1 MYRNAEHE
9 KSLQYQQGGIVTVRA
24 RRHSVTTALMII
36 VVAMTPLT
44 AWAQSDAPLI
54 AATSDGTAL
63 NVTIPMFDPGIPDD
77 PSLYRD
83 QQVFPRIRQ
92 IEAKLMPFLLRE
104 TLVESEQWG
113 VVRVTTSP
121 EEAAEL
127 QLLATIVRSDGDWL
141 DLRVEAIDA
150 TGNTWFDK
158 VFSSQANDKSDTWQ
172 GDQGTPEFQQIYR
185 AIVTELASV
194 RDGMGDAAISNIKG
208 TAQMRYAINLAPT
221 AFSQYVEESKD
232 GTFRLLGLPAR
243 GDPMLKR
250 IEAIR
255 NTEFL
260 ITDTVDAKFR
270 EFNAELTRTYRIWRE
285 YRRKIEDYEDW
296 NVWFAENRGR
306 ELERGSWESIKHQ
319 YDAYKHDR
327 ITVQE
332 QDRLAVAFNTEV
344 GATVEAMEARVAELD
359 EWVEQGYQEWGRL
372 LEGLHEVEGRM
383 LESGL

>member
-1 MYRNAEHE
+1 MRVIPHLA
-9 KSLQYQQGGIVTVRA
+9 TA
-24 RRHSVTTALMII
+24 ALMAI
-36 VVAMTPLT
+36 VVALTPIT
-44 AWAQSDAPLI
+44 ARAQSEAPLI

-63 NVTIPMFDPGIPDD
+63 NVTIPVFDPGIPDD
-77 PSLYRD
+77 PSVYRD

-127 QLLATIVRSDGDWL
+127 QLFATIVRSDGDRL

-158 VFSSQANDKSDTWQ
+158 VFSSQANEKSDTWQ
-172 GDQGTPEFQQIYR
+172 GDQGTPEFQHIYSS
-185 AIVTELASV
+185 IVTELASV
-194 RDGMGDAAISNIKG
+194 RDSMGDAEISNIKG
-208 TAQMRYAINLAPT
+208 TSQMRYAIELAPT
-221 AFSQYVEESKD
+221 AFSRYVEESKD

-285 YRRKIEDYEDW
+285 YRRKIEDYEAW
-296 NVWFAENRGR
+296 NVWFAEARGR

-327 ITVQE
+327 LTVQE

-359 EWVEQGYQEWGRL
+359 EWVEQGYQEWSRL
-372 LEGLHEVEGRM
+372 LEGLHEVEARM
-383 LESGL
+383 LESGM